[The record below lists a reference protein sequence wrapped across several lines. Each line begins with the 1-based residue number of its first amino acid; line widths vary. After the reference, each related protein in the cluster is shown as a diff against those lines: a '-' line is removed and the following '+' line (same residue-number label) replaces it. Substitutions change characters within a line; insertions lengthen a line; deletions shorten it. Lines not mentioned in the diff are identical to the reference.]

1 MFRVSLLTL
10 TLTVAGFAQTIPGTF
25 TTSQPL
31 PNSGQPLV
39 TTPTLTLSNGFS
51 PATVNSQQTLPS
63 EQPETMASDMPQS
76 EGGYVNMA
84 TVATPEPSTPNFNF
98 GSTEGQTAFN
108 FGMAGPGLGAIAREF
123 KSGRVQAHKTYT
135 NDDIDRLTSEAPE
148 NGIIYA
154 KTGNG
159 QPITDRN
166 QSGFSPLSG
175 IANMPEVT
183 SNPDRTELAN
193 GRDADQGQD
202 SASASNVEQG
212 QSAGQRA
219 TTPSMDATRP
229 ANNNDTQQLPASDN
243 PR

>member
-25 TTSQPL
+25 TTSQPS

-51 PATVNSQQTLPS
+51 PATVSAQQTLPS
-63 EQPETMASDMPQS
+63 EQPETMASGMPQS

-84 TVATPEPSTPNFNF
+84 SVATTEPSTQNFNF
-98 GSTEGQTAFN
+98 GTTDQTSFS
-108 FGMAGPGLGAIAREF
+108 FGNAGPSLASLAREF
-123 KSGRVQAHKTYT
+123 KAARVEAHKTYT
-135 NDDIDRLTSEAPE
+135 NDDIDRLTSSAPD

-154 KTGNG
+154 KTGSG

-193 GRDADQGQD
+193 GREAD
-202 SASASNVEQG
+202 SEEG

-219 TTPSMDATRP
+219 TTPSINATGP
-229 ANNNDTQQLPASDN
+229 ATNNDTQQLPASDN